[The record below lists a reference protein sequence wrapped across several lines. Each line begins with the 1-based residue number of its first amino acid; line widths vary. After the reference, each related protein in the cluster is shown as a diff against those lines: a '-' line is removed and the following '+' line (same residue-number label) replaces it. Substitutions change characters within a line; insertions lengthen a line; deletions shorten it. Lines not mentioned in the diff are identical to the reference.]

1 MLGGVVLEKPIV
13 IDLFCGAGGMSEGFR
28 QAGFDVVCGIDF
40 DKDACRTH
48 RTNFPEA
55 ATIEGDITQLSIEDI
70 EVAMKHSR
78 ESVDV
83 VIGGFP
89 CQGFSMAGKRWV
101 DDPRNQLFREFV
113 RVVEGFQPTA
123 FVAENVVGLVSMA
136 EGQFVREIKDAFN
149 SIGYEVEVKILNS
162 DDYGV
167 PQKRRR
173 AIFIGNRVG
182 IPIEFPLPTHS
193 RDGIDLKSFVTV
205 GEAIDDLPPLG
216 ERFGENEATYIPS
229 NNLPYQQYMRGDIT
243 FEEYQADI
251 HTDLKKEER
260 LLYNHWTS
268 KSKGMTLE
276 RFGHI
281 GQGENWSVL
290 PQQLQTKG
298 KYSNLYRRLNVT
310 TPSVTLTNIRK
321 SMFIHPYE
329 NRLLTVREGA
339 RIQSFPDHMIFEG
352 NLGRQQQ
359 QIGNAV
365 PPLLGYAIAKKLLAD
380 YSHEF
385 VKMV

>member
-1 MLGGVVLEKPIV
+1 MEKPIV

-28 QAGFDVVCGIDF
+28 QAGFNVVCGIDF
-40 DKDACRTH
+40 DKDACQTH

-70 EVAMKHSR
+70 EQAMKYER

-113 RVVEGFQPTA
+113 RVVDGFQPTA

-136 EGQFVREIKDAFN
+136 EGQFVREIKESFN
-149 SIGYEVEVKILNS
+149 AIGYEVEVKILNS

-182 IPIEFPLPTHS
+182 RPIEFPLPTHS
-193 RDGIDLKSFVTV
+193 KEGIDLKSFVTV
-205 GEAIDDLPPLG
+205 GEAIDDLPLLVEG
-216 ERFGENEATYIPS
+216 FGENQTTYVPS

-243 FEEYQADI
+243 FEEYQANI
-251 HTDLKKEER
+251 HRKLNKEER
-260 LLYNHWTS
+260 TLHNHWTS
-268 KSKGMTLE
+268 KSKGMTLD
-276 RFGHI
+276 RFRHI
-281 GQGENWSVL
+281 GQGQNWSAL
-290 PQQLQTKG
+290 PEHLKTKG
-298 KYSNLYRRLNVT
+298 KYSNLYRRLDLE

-329 NRLLTVREGA
+329 DRLLTVREGA
-339 RIQSFPDHMIFEG
+339 RIQSFPDHMVFEG

-365 PPLLGYAIAKKLLAD
+365 PPLLGYAIAKKLLED

-385 VKMV
+385 GKVV

>member
-1 MLGGVVLEKPIV
+1 MEKPIV

-28 QAGFDVVCGIDF
+28 QAGFNVVCGIDF
-40 DKDACRTH
+40 DKDACQTH

-70 EVAMKHSR
+70 EQAMNYSR
-78 ESVDV
+78 DSVDV

-113 RVVEGFQPTA
+113 RVVDGFQPSV

-136 EGQFVREIKDAFN
+136 EGQFVREIKESFN
-149 SIGYEVEVKILNS
+149 AIGYEVEVKILNS

-167 PQKRRR
+167 PQRRRR

-182 IPIEFPLPTHS
+182 VPITFPLPTHS
-193 RDGIDLKSFVTV
+193 KDGLDLKSFVTV
-205 GEAIDDLPPLG
+205 GEAIDDLPLLVEG
-216 ERFGENEATYIPS
+216 FGENEMTYIPS

-243 FEEYQADI
+243 FEEYQANI
-251 HTDLKKEER
+251 HRKLNKEER
-260 LLYNHWTS
+260 MLHNHWTS
-268 KSKGMTLE
+268 KSKGTTLD
-276 RFGHI
+276 RFRHI
-281 GQGENWSVL
+281 AQGQNWSAL
-290 PQQLQTKG
+290 PEHLKTKG
-298 KYSNLYRRLNVT
+298 KYSNLYRRLDLD

-329 NRLLTVREGA
+329 DRLLTVREGA
-339 RIQSFPDHMIFEG
+339 RIQSFPDHMVFEG

-365 PPLLGYAIAKKLLAD
+365 PPLLGYAIAKKLLED
-380 YSHEF
+380 YSHMF
-385 VKMV
+385 VKVV